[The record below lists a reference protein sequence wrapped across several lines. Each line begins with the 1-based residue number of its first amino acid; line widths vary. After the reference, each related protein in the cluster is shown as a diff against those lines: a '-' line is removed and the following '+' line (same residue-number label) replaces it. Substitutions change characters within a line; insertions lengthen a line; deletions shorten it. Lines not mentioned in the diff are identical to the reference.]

1 MATVAS
7 LPEPVRQYLA
17 ATYGAP
23 LAIERLGGMSRGR
36 VYRVRCPGRSV
47 VVKGMGHSG
56 EVDFYQTVAPA
67 LAEHGVATPTLEWS
81 GQDGE
86 TWWLILEDIP
96 HPLPQE
102 RWLAD
107 PELLAVLHR
116 LHASEI
122 LPSPERPAAY
132 RPEWTPRMTEAALS
146 LLPDPAA
153 RQLAPVLETMRRA
166 HPHLFAPRCPISG
179 DPNPL
184 NWGLR
189 YDGTLVLYDWE
200 RFCAGTLA
208 LDLAITVPG
217 LGDAAAFQRVAAA
230 YLQAGRPESP
240 SAETASPRG
249 GDEGLADDI
258 AVAKVWSVV
267 EFLSLYASGAIRGG
281 VAIEGLVQRFPGW
294 VRWVAEGR

>member
-7 LPEPVRQYLA
+7 LPEPVRRYLG
-17 ATYGAP
+17 ATCGAP
-23 LAIERLGGMSRGR
+23 LAIERLGGMSGGR

-47 VVKGMGHSG
+47 VVKGMGHSS
-56 EVDFYQTVAPA
+56 EVDFYRTVASA
-67 LAEHGVATPTLEWS
+67 LAEQGVATPALEWS

-86 TWWLILEDIP
+86 TWWLVLEYI
-96 HPLPQE
+96 PLPLPPE

-107 PELLAVLHR
+107 PELLAVLRR

-122 LPSPERPAAY
+122 PPSPERPTAY
-132 RPEWTPRMTEAALS
+132 RPEWTPRMTEAALA
-146 LLPDPAA
+146 LLPGPVA

-166 HPHLFAPRCPISG
+166 HPDLFAPRCPISG

-189 YDGTLVLYDWE
+189 DDGMLALYDWE
-200 RFCAGTLA
+200 RFCAGTPA

-217 LGDAAAFQRVAAA
+217 LGDAAAFQQVAAA
-230 YLQAGRPESP
+230 YLQAGRAESP
-240 SAETASPRG
+240 PAETASPRG
-249 GDEGLADDI
+249 RDEGLARDI
-258 AVAKVWSVV
+258 AVAKVWVVV
-267 EFLSLYASGAIRGG
+267 EFLSHHASGAIRGG

-294 VRWVAEGR
+294 VGELACRL